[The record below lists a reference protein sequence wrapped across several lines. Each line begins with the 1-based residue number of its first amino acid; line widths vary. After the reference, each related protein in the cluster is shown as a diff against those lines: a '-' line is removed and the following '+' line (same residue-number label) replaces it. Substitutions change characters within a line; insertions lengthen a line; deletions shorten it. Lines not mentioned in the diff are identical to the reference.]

1 MTSLGHNDLN
11 GLAYCALLKKKVFIL
26 IALIL
31 KVTWLSKNSP
41 ECSFCTAVLLVF
53 QYQGVGYQN
62 AYTHLKSGLQ
72 AWVSPAPVTNTPATP
87 TAIQCFF
94 GDI

>member
-1 MTSLGHNDLN
+1 MTWTVWHIVPFRKKGFYFNCAHFESDLI
-11 GLAYCALLKKKVFIL
+11 V
-26 IALIL
+26 
-31 KVTWLSKNSP
+31 KNSS

-53 QYQGVGYQN
+53 QYQGVAYQN

-87 TAIQCFF
+87 TDIQCFF
-94 GDI
+94 GDM